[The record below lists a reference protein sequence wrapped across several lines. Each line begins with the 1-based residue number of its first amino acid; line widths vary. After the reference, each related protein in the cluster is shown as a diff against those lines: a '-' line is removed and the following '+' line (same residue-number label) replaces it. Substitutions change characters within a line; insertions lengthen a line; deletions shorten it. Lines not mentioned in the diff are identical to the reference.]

1 MEIIYDY
8 TQHTIGETI
17 GLMVLLI
24 PVLLTLL
31 GLCIKYV
38 YWIVCRVRLHIE
50 GIDDTATKEYVK
62 AFGISLASVAVMIV
76 LLCEFVPVFY
86 GDFNRMYK
94 QNTGD
99 CVMISGE
106 ASIEVYR
113 RDYRGT
119 PLYRVVINIG
129 DEQICADNVFS
140 EKEYKLLCENLSN
153 IQIEYLPIEPHFMYL
168 DEETTLIQ
176 NATVLKIKT
185 IKHQNQN

>member
-8 TQHTIGETI
+8 TQHTIVETM

-24 PVLLTLL
+24 SVLLTLL
-31 GLCIKYV
+31 VLCIKYV

-106 ASIEVYR
+106 ARIEAYR